1 MSVDLEQSTKPAYK
15 IKVDDEYIG
24 DEIMFTKPGLSN
36 ETDQWCLITE
46 SFSEILT
53 SKQLRAVADK
63 LDDLNVVISGGESE

>member
-1 MSVDLEQSTKPAYK
+1 MSVELEQIKKPTYN

-24 DEIMFTKPGLSN
+24 DEIMFTTPVLSN

-46 SFSEILT
+46 NFSEILT

-63 LDDLNVVISGGESE
+63 LDHLNMVISGEESE